1 MQPRVKSYLR
11 QNKWQRQAPKG
22 FRESV
27 ASTFKAN
34 RKVNKA
40 YGSAGGKKGLNSRL
54 APNKK
59 TLGKAAKDGC
69 CKL

>member
-1 MQPRVKSYLR
+1 MQPRVKSYLH
-11 QNKWQRQAPKG
+11 QNKRQRQAPKG

-27 ASTFKAN
+27 AASFKTN